1 MGYKFLLDLGLIIL
15 VVKLFS
21 IITGKIHM
29 PKILGGLV
37 AGVVLGPAIFNVIQP
52 NNTIDVLSK
61 LAIIFIMF
69 LAGMETSLK
78 KFITNTRKFIVI
90 AILGVIVPLAFG
102 FIFSRFYTTNM
113 SLNLFFGTV
122 ITATSVSITVE
133 SLIELKK
140 IKTNVGIAILGAGV
154 VDDIIGVI
162 FLTFVLNNG
171 VLTISTAFGLLLKI
185 LLFFALSII
194 LAFIMF
200 KILEWLE
207 NKLPRTE
214 ELPIFSLSFALILSY
229 IAESLGVS
237 GIIGAYIA
245 GLVVGATKQDTFI
258 KNKIDVLVYM
268 LFAPIFF
275 ASVGLKLETLSF
287 NWYIWCFIIF
297 FTAITI
303 LSKVIGNGLGAKIC
317 GYKNKE
323 CLQIGIGMATRG
335 EVALIMIDEA
345 KSLGIINNE
354 VFSIIL
360 ITILLVT
367 LITPILLH
375 FSFQKPQKNEL
386 KVAEI

>member
-214 ELPIFSLSFALILSY
+214 ELPIDRKS
-229 IAESLGVS
+229 
-237 GIIGAYIA
+237 
-245 GLVVGATKQDTFI
+245 VV
-258 KNKIDVLVYM
+258 
-268 LFAPIFF
+268 
-275 ASVGLKLETLSF
+275 
-287 NWYIWCFIIF
+287 
-297 FTAITI
+297 
-303 LSKVIGNGLGAKIC
+303 
-317 GYKNKE
+317 
-323 CLQIGIGMATRG
+323 
-335 EVALIMIDEA
+335 
-345 KSLGIINNE
+345 
-354 VFSIIL
+354 
-360 ITILLVT
+360 
-367 LITPILLH
+367 
-375 FSFQKPQKNEL
+375 
-386 KVAEI
+386 